1 MMIERNNNVTLLA
14 DPQILK
20 EKENED
26 QKHFNQVTEEIQST
40 TDGLNALLQ
49 SNTELDSD
57 FESLTKLID
66 ESIKETEKTN
76 CNIHRLHKYV
86 CDLRANIKVTCRI
99 VNDDATSFLSFP
111 ELMYIQSKKVPIHSV
126 NFINS
131 SIEFHFDDVYLPNR
145 NQHEAIISGI
155 KSDMLFSLN
164 NKQNFTLFAI
174 DDNNDIFQFVNKAYK
189 VINSCIHDN
198 ISLSVFYEESED
210 QIIQVSQV
218 VIKNENDLIQ
228 KDIKKSNVIYQFK
241 IEGNNNERYLTFV
254 SIHSNFKHLVL
265 IGKILFMLS
274 NKKCNKNQVPFKES
288 KFTMALKNVMKPTDK
303 IYFMNTIYNENS
315 IDYLNQLL
323 NANLLY

>member
-40 TDGLNALLQ
+40 TDVLNALLQ

-228 KDIKKSNVIYQFK
+228 KNIKKSNVIYQFK

-254 SIHSNFKHLVL
+254 SIHSNFKHLAL

-288 KFTMALKNVMKPTDK
+288 KFTMALKNVMKTTDK
-303 IYFMNTIYNENS
+303 MYFMNTIYNENS

-323 NANLLY
+323 NANLIY

>member
-1 MMIERNNNVTLLA
+1 MIERNNNVTLLA

-20 EKENED
+20 EKENEA

-315 IDYLNQLL
+315 INYLNQLL
-323 NANLLY
+323 NANLIY

>member
-218 VIKNENDLIQ
+218 VIKNENVLIQ

-241 IEGNNNERYLTFV
+241 IECNNNERYLTFV

-323 NANLLY
+323 NANLIY

>member
-131 SIEFHFDDVYLPNR
+131 SIEFHFDDVYLANR
-145 NQHEAIISGI
+145 NQHETIISGI

-189 VINSCIHDN
+189 VINICIHDN

-323 NANLLY
+323 NANLIY

>member
-66 ESIKETEKTN
+66 ESIQETEKTN

-145 NQHEAIISGI
+145 NQHETIISGI

-323 NANLLY
+323 NANLIY

>member
-174 DDNNDIFQFVNKAYK
+174 DDNNDIFQFVNKVYK

-198 ISLSVFYEESED
+198 ISLSVIYEESED
-210 QIIQVSQV
+210 QIIQVSQD

-228 KDIKKSNVIYQFK
+228 KAIKKSNVIYQFK

-323 NANLLY
+323 NANLIY

>member
-145 NQHEAIISGI
+145 NQHETIISGI

-323 NANLLY
+323 NANLIY

>member
-315 IDYLNQLL
+315 IDYLIQLL
-323 NANLLY
+323 NANLIY

>member
-57 FESLTKLID
+57 FESLTKSID

>member
-315 IDYLNQLL
+315 INYLNQLL
-323 NANLLY
+323 NANLIY

>member
-274 NKKCNKNQVPFKES
+274 NKKCNKNLVPFKES

-315 IDYLNQLL
+315 INYLNQLL
-323 NANLLY
+323 NANLIY

>member
-57 FESLTKLID
+57 FESLSKLID

-145 NQHEAIISGI
+145 NQHETIISGI

-323 NANLLY
+323 NANLIY

>member
-1 MMIERNNNVTLLA
+1 MIERNNNVTLLA

-57 FESLTKLID
+57 FESLTKSID

>member
-99 VNDDATSFLSFP
+99 VNDDVTSFLSFP

-323 NANLLY
+323 NANLIY

>member
-288 KFTMALKNVMKPTDK
+288 KFTMALKNVMKLTDK

-323 NANLLY
+323 NANLIY

>member
-174 DDNNDIFQFVNKAYK
+174 DNNNDIFQFVNKAYK

-323 NANLLY
+323 NANLIY

>member
-1 MMIERNNNVTLLA
+1 MIERNNNVTLLA

-323 NANLLY
+323 NANLIY

>member
-1 MMIERNNNVTLLA
+1 MIERNNNVTLLA

-323 NANLLY
+323 NSNLIY

>member
-1 MMIERNNNVTLLA
+1 MMIKRNNNVTLLA

-86 CDLRANIKVTCRI
+86 CDLRVNIKVTCRI

-131 SIEFHFDDVYLPNR
+131 NIEFHFDDVYLPNR

-315 IDYLNQLL
+315 INYLNQLL
-323 NANLLY
+323 NANLIY

>member
-323 NANLLY
+323 NANLIY

>member
-1 MMIERNNNVTLLA
+1 MMIKRNNNVTLLA

-210 QIIQVSQV
+210 QIVQVSQV

-323 NANLLY
+323 NANLIY

>member
-1 MMIERNNNVTLLA
+1 MIERNNNVTLLA

-126 NFINS
+126 HFINS

-145 NQHEAIISGI
+145 NQHEDIISGI

-323 NANLLY
+323 NANLIY

>member
-1 MMIERNNNVTLLA
+1 MIERNNNVTLLA

-131 SIEFHFDDVYLPNR
+131 SIEFHFDDVYLANR
-145 NQHEAIISGI
+145 NQHETIISGI

-189 VINSCIHDN
+189 VINSCIHAN

-323 NANLLY
+323 NANLIY

>member
-86 CDLRANIKVTCRI
+86 CDLRANIKVICRI

-315 IDYLNQLL
+315 INYLNQLL
-323 NANLLY
+323 NANLIY

>member
-210 QIIQVSQV
+210 QIVQVSQV

-323 NANLLY
+323 NANLIY

>member
-1 MMIERNNNVTLLA
+1 MIERNNNVTLLA

-288 KFTMALKNVMKPTDK
+288 KFTMALKNVMKLTDK

-323 NANLLY
+323 NANLIY

>member
-1 MMIERNNNVTLLA
+1 MIERNNNVTLLA

-174 DDNNDIFQFVNKAYK
+174 DDNNDIFQFVNKVYK
-189 VINSCIHDN
+189 VINS
-198 ISLSVFYEESED
+198 
-210 QIIQVSQV
+210 
-218 VIKNENDLIQ
+218 
-228 KDIKKSNVIYQFK
+228 
-241 IEGNNNERYLTFV
+241 
-254 SIHSNFKHLVL
+254 
-265 IGKILFMLS
+265 
-274 NKKCNKNQVPFKES
+274 
-288 KFTMALKNVMKPTDK
+288 
-303 IYFMNTIYNENS
+303 
-315 IDYLNQLL
+315 
-323 NANLLY
+323 

>member
-323 NANLLY
+323 NSNLIY

>member
-20 EKENED
+20 EKENEA

-323 NANLLY
+323 NANLIY